1 MTAIIATDSVS
12 LRLGP
17 RVVVCDV
24 TMHVGPDE
32 VVALVG
38 PNGAGKSSLLKLLA
52 GLAQPSAGQVA
63 LLGAPMPSLPL
74 ADIATTLAYLPQ
86 ARAVH
91 WPMPVRAIVA
101 LGRLPHHAKGAST
114 PASDAHAVDA
124 ALREMDIVALADRPV
139 LALSGGE
146 QARVLMARA
155 LAQEPKL
162 LIADEPTAGLDP
174 GHQLALMEILRRRAA
189 SGHAAIVAL
198 HDLGLASRYADR
210 VILLDAGRI
219 VAAGAPAGVL
229 TPEAIA
235 RTYGVD
241 MLVTTVDGVPVFAPR
256 RPVAGNSDPPA
267 TV

>member
-1 MTAIIATDSVS
+1 MTPLIATDCVS

-24 TMHVGPDE
+24 TMHVSAGE

-52 GLAQPSAGQVA
+52 GLVAPTSGSVTLEGTPLAAQPITDVA
-63 LLGAPMPSLPL
+63 MVV
-74 ADIATTLAYLPQ
+74 AYLPQ

-91 WPMPVRAIVA
+91 WPMPVHSIVA
-101 LGRLPHHAKGAST
+101 LGRLPHQAKGVST
-114 PASDAHAVDA
+114 PQADTRAVDA
-124 ALREMDIVALADRPV
+124 ALREMDVTALADRPV

-174 GHQLALMEILRRRAA
+174 GHQLALMDILRRRAA
-189 SGHAAIVAL
+189 AGQAAIVAL
-198 HDLGLASRYADR
+198 HDLGLAARYADR

-219 VAAGAPAGVL
+219 VAAGPPAEVL
-229 TPEAIA
+229 TAATIA

-241 MLVTTVDGVPVFAPR
+241 MLVATVDGVPVFAPR
-256 RPVAGNSDPPA
+256 GPVAG
-267 TV
+267 

>member
-1 MTAIIATDSVS
+1 MTAIVATDGVS

-24 TMHVGPDE
+24 TLQVGPGE

-52 GLAQPSAGQVA
+52 GIARPTAGHVT
-63 LLGAPMPSLPL
+63 LRGKLMSSLPL
-74 ADIATTLAYLPQ
+74 GTVATTLAYLPQ

-101 LGRLPHHAKGAST
+101 LGRLPHQAAGAST
-114 PASDAHAVDA
+114 PAADARAVES
-124 ALREMDIVALADRPV
+124 ALREMDVVALGDRPV

-155 LAQEPKL
+155 LAQEPQV

-174 GHQLALMEILRRRAA
+174 GHQLALMAVLRRRAA
-189 SGHAAIVAL
+189 SGYGAIVAL
-198 HDLGLASRYADR
+198 HDLGLAARYADR
-210 VILLDAGRI
+210 IILLDAGRI
-219 VAAGAPAGVL
+219 VAAGPPAEVL
-229 TPEAIA
+229 TTEAIA
-235 RTYGVD
+235 RAYGVD
-241 MLVTTVDGVPVFAPR
+241 MLVATVDGMPIFAPR
-256 RPVAGNSDPPA
+256 GPVAGKTSPPA